1 MEVYTLRCTHCGAP
15 LPKPSPGEDWVKCEY
30 CSYVNK
36 LVDASRYVD
45 NLKRELEKWIREILP
60 PTMTTSTTIDVAA
73 RYQIFQNLIKPRVS
87 LTRANV
93 RAKYLQYL
101 SLPIT
106 PLLITTTSFTEEP
119 KRFFEEALK
128 VESLKDFAVTEE
140 DQKMLNETLTYE
152 MISGYISNALKA
164 LGRNDVKAALKN
176 AEEALQA
183 IPKAP
188 EFSLVEER
196 LRAVHSM
203 LSAVNE
209 FWNRNTRASHTLI
222 RSSVDLYKALLQRI
236 SNKAVPEVSPGIIE
250 IERICAES
258 LANIIDSAHRL
269 FTVGEDPLRMMEWF
283 ERYVTLFNKLRETYK
298 RPVQDLLE
306 VTSYV
311 RSLIYSKTGLSE
323 VNVVRGSGMY
333 YVPYYVV
340 EAKFSYV
347 KGFILKKGAESSMKL
362 MVAGIAPYVR
372 NPVTDVLGIGTG
384 RLVPPDKVE
393 EAPALALI
401 NELNSRKVRTTLSPG
416 LKALPPLIS
425 SVHTEKLTDSYITDA
440 NNYYRGK
447 ITFASTSVRE
457 LLYIPFTRVNGGA
470 MDFEGKLRIQLSSD
484 AEALERLAI

>member
-15 LPKPSPGEDWVKCEY
+15 LPKPHSGEDWVKCEY

-45 NLKRELEKWIREILP
+45 NLKRELEKWVREILP
-60 PTMTTSTTIDVAA
+60 PTVTTSTTIDVAA
-73 RYQIFQNLIKPRVS
+73 RYQIFQSIIKPRVS

-93 RAKYLQYL
+93 RARYLQYL

-106 PLLITTTSFTEEP
+106 PLLTTTTGFADDP

-128 VESLKDFAVTEE
+128 IESLKDFAVTEE
-140 DQKMLNETLTYE
+140 DQKILSETLTYE
-152 MISGYISNALKA
+152 AISGYILNALKA
-164 LGRNDVKAALKN
+164 LSRNDVKAALKN
-176 AEEALQA
+176 VEEALQA

-188 EFSLVEER
+188 ESSLVEER
-196 LRAVHSM
+196 LRAAHLM

-209 FWNRNTRASHTLI
+209 FWNRNASASQTLV
-222 RSSVDLYKALLQRI
+222 RSSVDLYKALLQKT
-236 SNKAVPEVSPGIIE
+236 SNKVVPEVNPGIIE
-250 IERICAES
+250 IERMCAES

-269 FTVGEDPLRMMEWF
+269 FTVGEDPLKMMEWF
-283 ERYVTLFNKLRETYK
+283 ERYITLFNKLRETYK
-298 RPVQDLLE
+298 RPIQDLLE
-306 VTSYV
+306 VTSHV

-323 VNVVRGSGMY
+323 VNVVRGSGTY

-347 KGFILKKGAESSMKL
+347 KGLILKKGAESSIKL
-362 MVAGIAPYVR
+362 MVVGIAPYVR
-372 NPVTDVLGIGTG
+372 NPVTDVLGVSTG
-384 RLVPPDKVE
+384 RLMPPDKVE

-425 SVHTEKLTDSYITDA
+425 SVLTEKLADSYMFDA

-457 LLYIPFTRVNGGA
+457 LLYIPFTRVNGGT
-470 MDFEGKLRIQLSSD
+470 MDFEGRLKIQLSSD